1 MVLKN
6 KKNVKNLNDKY
17 HNNVINTWST
27 KKYEKYNNSLWR
39 WADLPFSDSITDN
52 KYLAKEYLNCPVTK
66 KIKNKSIL
74 EIGSAMGSAY
84 EFLKASKLLDL
95 SKYTGIEVSRIGYE
109 HCLKNYPDAKWIHQ
123 DFTKMQKLEKYDYIF
138 ERNAIHHMPE
148 PLKAYKKLFKSTNT
162 AFSTCFRSCLKGETI
177 SDLELANFKTDNG
190 VYFCSIINLFDLI
203 ELAIKEGF
211 GNFKIT
217 FGGKHERI
225 SNNPSNHFYLSPKV
239 NQEKIY
245 LSRCK
250 IQMIKVKYEKSPVI
264 TFVARPDNIIKNL
277 KAIAL
282 IYFNLRKIKKAYS
295 K

>member
-1 MVLKN
+1 MKF
-6 KKNVKNLNDKY
+6 KKKDYIKNLNDEY
-17 HNNVINTWST
+17 HKNVINTWST
-27 KKYEKYNNSLWR
+27 KVYEKYKNSEWR
-39 WADLPFSDSITDN
+39 WADLPFSDLITDKN
-52 KYLAKEYLNCPVTK
+52 YLVKEYLNSPVTK

-84 EFLKASKLLDL
+84 KFLKSSKLLD
-95 SKYTGIEVSRIGYE
+95 SCKYTGIEVSRIGYE

-138 ERNAIHHMPE
+138 ERNAVHHMPE
-148 PLKAYKKLFKSTNT
+148 PLKAYKKLFKSTNI
-162 AFSTCFRSCLKGETI
+162 AFSTCFRSCLKGESI

-190 VYFCSIINLFDLI
+190 IYFSSIINLFDLI

-217 FGGKHERI
+217 FGGKHEKV
-225 SNNPSNHFYLSPKV
+225 SDNPSDPFYLNPKID
-239 NQEKIY
+239 QDEIY

-250 IQMIKVKYEKSPVI
+250 IRMIKTKYVKSPVI
-264 TFVARPDNIIKNL
+264 TFVSRPDNLLKNF
-277 KAIAL
+277 KAIVM
-282 IYFNLRKIKKAYS
+282 IYLKLRKIKKAYS